1 MFFVEKSLHRVT
13 FSSSQDVHFS
23 FSHSQYADL
32 HSVISMFFFFSCYY
46 TTTFRIQGMWAH
58 QKKKLSWSH
67 LCKWTGENSKHYL
80 LVANTQYEC
89 DLIKGNVILWQV
101 HPYFRKCISLG
112 SSIVFVVLR
121 VMFCLEKFHFNKWQY
136 KFWAAHG
143 TIPPGS
149 YNINKLP
156 YLDRWLW
163 FTRTIRVHLQRQL
176 DGFL

>member
-1 MFFVEKSLHRVT
+1 MLKKVCTVLRSRHHKMCIFPFHIHNMQICTVSFRC
-13 FSSSQDVHFS
+13 FS
-23 FSHSQYADL
+23 FSL
-32 HSVISMFFFFSCYY
+32 V
-46 TTTFRIQGMWAH
+46 TTLLLSAYKECEPI
-58 QKKKLSWSH
+58 KKKNLSWSH

-101 HPYFRKCISLG
+101 RPYFRKCVSLG
-112 SSIVFVVLR
+112 SSIVFVALR
-121 VMFCLEKFHFNKWQY
+121 VMFSLEKFYLNKWQY

-143 TIPPGS
+143 TIPPGW

-156 YLDRWLW
+156 YLDGWLW
-163 FTRTIRVHLQRQL
+163 FTRTICVHLQWQL